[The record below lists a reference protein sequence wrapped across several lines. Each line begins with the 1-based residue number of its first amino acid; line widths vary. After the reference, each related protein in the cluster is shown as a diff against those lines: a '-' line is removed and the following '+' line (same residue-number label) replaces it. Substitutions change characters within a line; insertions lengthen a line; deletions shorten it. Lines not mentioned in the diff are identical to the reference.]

1 VVKLHP
7 GDLSAQFWLGSAYRE
22 KKMYP
27 QAIEQFD
34 LARKE
39 TGNNPATLMAYGH
52 ALGVSGDK
60 AGARKVLAELQQL
73 SNSRNVPALYFA
85 VMYTGLGELDQAFA
99 WLDKAYREHNDRIVY
114 LAVEPIADPLRSD
127 PRYRDLISRLHLP

>member
-1 VVKLHP
+1 
-7 GDLSAQFWLGSAYRE
+7 
-22 KKMYP
+22 
-27 QAIEQFD
+27 
-34 LARKE
+34 
-39 TGNNPATLMAYGH
+39 MAYGH

-73 SNSRNVPALYFA
+73 SKSRNVPPLYFA

-99 WLDKAYREHNDRIVY
+99 WLDKAYRERNDRLAY

-127 PRYRDLISRLHLP
+127 PRYSDLISRLHLP